1 MNTEKVIFIGGS
13 GRCGTTL
20 IAELLDCHPDIA
32 SIFEVH
38 SLVFL
43 LKCIRNNAVPG
54 GGLLNSQ
61 RETIRHALL
70 PSTEYNWRLTEEE
83 ALFAWEKILTEGI
96 RSGEPLLDATRRWL
110 GYLHRLQMLRDGSRY
125 IAHKTPALALY
136 LPELRLLQP
145 EAFFI
150 HIVRRPQDVILS
162 YIEQDWGPDT
172 LAEGIEWYCDRV
184 GAVLEAKERFP
195 NYVEIRFEDLVSA
208 PARVLDEVQEVLGIE
223 NATGAILSHSLIDFE
238 KITRRGDRLGGEE
251 HARILREVGR
261 RLPHI
266 GEIYGAP

>member
-20 IAELLDCHPDIA
+20 IAELLDFHPDVA

-43 LKCIRNNAVPG
+43 LKCIRNNVVPG
-54 GGLLNSQ
+54 AGLLKSQ
-61 RETIRHALL
+61 HETIRHALL
-70 PSTEYNWRLTEEE
+70 PATESNWRLTEEE
-83 ALFAWEKILTEGI
+83 AVFAWEKILTEGI
-96 RSGEPLLDATRRWL
+96 KSGEPLLAATRRWL
-110 GYLHRLQMLRDGSRY
+110 DYLHRLQMLRDGGRH

-150 HIVRRPQDVILS
+150 HILRRPQDVILS
-162 YIEQDWGPDT
+162 YLEQDWGPDS
-172 LAEGIEWYCDRV
+172 LAEGVRWYCDRV

-195 NYVEIRFEDLVSA
+195 NYIEIRFEDLVSS
-208 PARVLDEVQEVLGIE
+208 PARILDEVQEAVGLE
-223 NATGAILSHSLIDFE
+223 NATAAILSHGLIDFE
-238 KITRRGDRLGGEE
+238 KITRREHKIGGEE
-251 HARILREVGR
+251 YARILREVSR

>member
-20 IAELLDCHPDIA
+20 IAELLDFHPDVA

-43 LKCIRNNAVPG
+43 LKCIRNSFVPG
-54 GGLLNSQ
+54 AGLLESQ
-61 RETIRHALL
+61 HETIRHALR

-83 ALFAWEKILTEGI
+83 AIFAWEKILTGGI
-96 RSGEPLLDATRRWL
+96 KSGEPVLTATRRWL

-145 EAFFI
+145 EACFI
-150 HIVRRPQDVILS
+150 HIIRRPQDVILS
-162 YIEQDWGPDT
+162 YLEQDWGPDS

-195 NYVEIRFEDLVSA
+195 NYIEIRFEELVSA
-208 PARVLDEVQEVLGIE
+208 PARILDEVQEAVGIE
-223 NATGAILSHSLIDFE
+223 NATDAILSHSLVDFG
-238 KITRRGDRLGGEE
+238 KITHRGHKIGGED
-251 HARILREVGR
+251 HARILREVSR
-261 RLPHI
+261 RLPYI
-266 GEIYGAP
+266 GQIYGAG